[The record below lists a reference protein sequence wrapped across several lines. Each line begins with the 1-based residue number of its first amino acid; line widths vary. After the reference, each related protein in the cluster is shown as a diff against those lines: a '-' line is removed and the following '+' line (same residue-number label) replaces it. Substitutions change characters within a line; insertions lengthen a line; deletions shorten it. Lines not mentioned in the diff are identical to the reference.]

1 MNEELFISSLIG
13 GVFVLLSYA
22 YLYYDSNAEN
32 AWGGIEGQWRLV
44 WFASTAVTTISY
56 IFLWV
61 CFCFIVEEKS
71 MLLLSCWQIFLIS
84 ASQWA
89 YLTLLD
95 LEKQRKSVALL
106 VNLVLTAT
114 ASLGIWAVCL
124 ALEDHDD
131 LRGWMIASSTIM
143 FLHHAIADAWF
154 WYAAF
159 PSLDFV
165 PV

>member
-13 GVFVLLSYA
+13 GIFVLFSYA
-22 YLYYDSNAEN
+22 YLYFDSNAEN

-95 LEKQRKSVALL
+95 LEKQRKSIPLL
-106 VNLVLTAT
+106 INLVVTAT
-114 ASLGIWAVCL
+114 GSLGIWAVCL
-124 ALEDHDD
+124 ALEGHDE
-131 LRGWMIASSTIM
+131 LRGWMIAASTIM
-143 FLHHAIADAWF
+143 FLHHAVADAWL

-159 PSLDFV
+159 PVMNFV
-165 PV
+165 GV